1 MTSPSPSIF
10 PTEDCLNLGSLGATL
25 ETCPHWEQSGKV
37 IQLVGN
43 MVEVGGLKAAL
54 GDVFR
59 ISCPGRQFPIFAQ
72 VVGFNKRRLKLSPL
86 TALEGIQP
94 GALVSPH
101 PQVQTIDA
109 GPGLLGRILNGL
121 GRPIDN
127 RGPIPPGT
135 PYPLISRVVNPLRR
149 PLITEQLDVGVRSV
163 NSLLPIGKGQRMGI
177 FAGSGVG
184 KSTLLGMMARHT
196 TAPVNVIALIGER
209 GREVNEFLEKELGKE
224 GLAHSVV
231 VIATSNEP
239 ATIRLRGAY
248 LACAIAE
255 YFRDQ
260 GRDVLFM
267 MDSVTRF
274 AMAAREIGLGAGEPP
289 TSKGYTPSVFGHLPQ
304 LLERA
309 GNFETASI
317 TGIYTVLVEGDDL
330 EDPIADALRSI
341 LDGHVVL
348 DRKLAHRHQ
357 YPAINILKSVSR
369 LTDQLLT
376 KEQQAPLS
384 HFVQT
389 LARYEASEDMIN
401 IGAYTVG
408 TNPDVDYA
416 ITMYDKFCH
425 YLRQPVD
432 EKCPIQDARNAL
444 AAMFQA

>member
-1 MTSPSPSIF
+1 MTNQSRTVF
-10 PTEDCLNLGSLGATL
+10 LAEDCLNLGSAGTAI
-25 ETCPHWEQSGKV
+25 ESCPTWEKSGKV
-37 IQLVGN
+37 LQLVGN
-43 MVEVGGLKAAL
+43 MVEVGGLEAAL

-59 ISCPGRQFPIFAQ
+59 ISSAGSQVPIFAQ
-72 VVGFNKRRLKLSPL
+72 VVGFNQKRLKLSPL

-94 GALVSPH
+94 GALVSPY
-101 PQVQTIDA
+101 PQIQTIDA
-109 GPGLLGRILNGL
+109 GPGMLGRILNGM
-121 GRPIDN
+121 GQPIDS
-127 RGPIPPGT
+127 RGPLPPGT
-135 PYPLISRVVNPLRR
+135 PYPLVSKVVNPLRR

-196 TAPVNVIALIGER
+196 TATVNVIALIGER
-209 GREVNEFLEKELGKE
+209 GREVNEFLENELGRE

-231 VIATSNEP
+231 VIATSNQP

-248 LACAIAE
+248 LACTIAE

-260 GRDVLFM
+260 GQDVLFM

-274 AMAAREIGLGAGEPP
+274 AMAAREIGLAAGEPP
-289 TSKGYTPSVFGHLPQ
+289 TSKGYTPSVFGHMPQ

-309 GNFETASI
+309 GNFEKASI

-330 EDPIADALRSI
+330 EDPVADALRSI
-341 LDGHVVL
+341 LDGHLVL

-376 KEQQAPLS
+376 KEQRTPLA

-401 IGAYTVG
+401 IGAYTTG
-408 TNPDVDYA
+408 TNPDMDYA
-416 ITMYDKFCH
+416 IAMYDKFCH
-425 YLRQPVD
+425 YLKQPVD
-432 EKCPIQDARNAL
+432 EKCSIEEARNAL
-444 AAMFQA
+444 AAIFQA